1 MLEGGGEFFVAG
13 AFSLLNGRFLDG
25 CLRPF
30 LGYFLYKT
38 VSSGL
43 ILADVQRFRVVNS
56 LSKHVSSP

>member
-1 MLEGGGEFFVAG
+1 MTEIQIFYATKKFIYL
-13 AFSLLNGRFLDG
+13 
-25 CLRPF
+25 PM
-30 LGYFLYKT
+30 GYFVYKI